1 MISLWKRNR
10 RGSLELSANAIVILV
25 IAITILGLGL
35 GFVKG
40 MFGKLM
46 EKIGVQ
52 AESIDF
58 SEPPTADTPLTI
70 VAEMELPRGGQKKLT
85 IGFYNNK
92 NCGFDTNPSTTT
104 IDPPSVVPMFA
115 SCVGETGTWTTTMLP
130 TIIAAPLAIA
140 CGEITEFTSIVKGP
154 GTMMAGS
161 SVCTVK
167 VDVPQCGTT
176 GQPACLGQATSKQIT
191 LTVPG

>member
-1 MISLWKRNR
+1 MWKRNR

-40 MFGKLM
+40 MFSKLA
-46 EKIGVQ
+46 EKIGIQ

-58 SEPPTADTPLTI
+58 SEPPTADTPLTL
-70 VAEMELPRGGQKKLT
+70 VAEMELPRGSQKKLT

-92 NCGFDTNPSTTT
+92 NCGRNPV
-104 IDPPSVVPMFA
+104 PSVVPMFEG
-115 SCVGETGTWTTTMLP
+115 CVGDLPWQSTMLP
-130 TIIAAPLAIA
+130 TIIAAPVVVP
-140 CGEITEFTSIVKGP
+140 CGEITEFTSIIKGP
-154 GTMMAGS
+154 GTMVAGS

-167 VDVPQCGTT
+167 IEAKTCATT
-176 GQPACLGQATSKQIT
+176 PSECLTEITRKQII
-191 LTVPG
+191 LVVP

>member
-1 MISLWKRNR
+1 MWKRNR

-40 MFGKLM
+40 MFSKLA
-46 EKIGVQ
+46 EKIGIQ

-58 SEPPTADTPLTI
+58 SEPPTAETPLTL
-70 VAEMELPRGGQKKLT
+70 VDEMELPRGGQKKLK

-92 NCGFDTNPSTTT
+92 NCGLTPV
-104 IDPPSVVPMFA
+104 PSVAPMFEGCEAANGPWLSQQLPIITAA
-115 SCVGETGTWTTTMLP
+115 S
-130 TIIAAPLAIA
+130 AAVP
-140 CGEITEFTSIVKGP
+140 CGEITEFTTIVSGKTP
-154 GTMMAGS
+154 TPMPPGS

-167 VDVPQCGTT
+167 VDIKNCGAA
-176 GQPACLGQATSKQIT
+176 GYGACLAQATKKQIT
-191 LTVPG
+191 LTVPE